1 MSATQL
7 ARNYLRE
14 TPIGNQQFI
23 RQQQAKEKEQMK
35 KMHTRHWL
43 AGVVATV
50 TIGSTLSLAQPAS
63 AQETQ
68 YFPVASSRVGPYSA
82 MGTGYYGAQID
93 YMNYVNMTGG
103 VNGVMLTWQE
113 CETEYNAVKTVECY
127 QRLLEKD
134 GKRIVVF
141 DTLGTPGAY
150 AVINRMA
157 QDNVVLAQYGY
168 GRTDAADGRVW
179 PWVFNAA
186 SHYWS
191 QIAVKMRFMAEK
203 EGGIDKMKGKK
214 IVHLHIDSAFGR
226 EPLPAMRKIAAD
238 WGVTLVEIAIP
249 PPGLEQQSQWLQ
261 IRRERP
267 DWVTFYGAGSGMNST
282 AMTNAARVSF
292 PRDRMIYVT
301 FGAAEEDMNPAGDAA
316 VGTYAMANAL
326 PGSNFPLVQ
335 AIKEKVYGAGKGNL
349 ADPNRIGTVYWN
361 RGLGA
366 AVMWVEAMRNA
377 QKIHNK
383 IGKAVTGAEFRDGYE
398 ALNMTNERLA
408 EIGIKGM
415 IAPFAISCQNHEGA
429 GKFAMM
435 QWNGK
440 KFEQV
445 TDWQAPNDP
454 AAIRQ
459 LIEESAGKFAKENN
473 ITPKQCP

>member
-1 MSATQL
+1 MGRKRIS
-7 ARNYLRE
+7 
-14 TPIGNQQFI
+14 
-23 RQQQAKEKEQMK
+23 
-35 KMHTRHWL
+35 
-43 AGVVATV
+43 
-50 TIGSTLSLAQPAS
+50 LSILAS
-63 AQETQ
+63 AITAALLSPVALVQTAAAQEKQ

-93 YMNYVNMTGG
+93 YMNYVNMNGG

-134 GKRIVVF
+134 GQKMVVF

-157 QDNVVLAQYGY
+157 DDNVVLAQYGY

-191 QIAVKMRFMAEK
+191 QIAVKMKFMAEQ
-203 EGGIDKMKGKK
+203 EGGVEKMKGKK

-226 EPLPAMRKIAAD
+226 EPLPAMRKIASA
-238 WGVTLVEIAIP
+238 WGVTLVEISIP

-261 IRRERP
+261 VRRERP
-267 DWVTFYGAGSGMNST
+267 DWVTFWGAGSGMNSVG
-282 AMTNAARVSF
+282 MTNAARVGF
-292 PRDRMIYVT
+292 PRNRMIYVT
-301 FGAAEEDMNPAGDAA
+301 FGAAEEDMFPAGDAA

-326 PGSNFPLVQ
+326 PGDQYPLVKK
-335 AIKEKVYGAGKGNL
+335 IKEQVYGAGKGNL
-349 ADPNRIGTVYWN
+349 SDTNRIGSVYWN

-366 AVMWVEAMRNA
+366 AVMWVEALKNA

-383 IGKAVTGAEFRDGYE
+383 VGKAVTGPEFRDGYE
-398 ALNMTNERLA
+398 ALNITDARLE

-415 IAPFAISCQNHEGA
+415 IAPFAISCANHEGA

-435 QWNGK
+435 QWDGK
-440 KFEQV
+440 KFQRV
-445 TDWQAPNDP
+445 TDWEAPIDP
-454 AAIRQ
+454 GYIRT
-459 LIEESAGKFAKENN
+459 LIEESAAKFAQENK
-473 ITPKQCP
+473 ITPRQCPSN

>member
-1 MSATQL
+1 MKQRRLRTWLTTAAVAVAAASTSTFALPQSAVG
-7 ARNYLRE
+7 E
-14 TPIGNQQFI
+14 
-23 RQQQAKEKEQMK
+23 
-35 KMHTRHWL
+35 
-43 AGVVATV
+43 
-50 TIGSTLSLAQPAS
+50 
-63 AQETQ
+63 ETQ

-93 YMNYVNMTGG
+93 YMNYVNMNGG

-134 GKRIVVF
+134 GQKIVVF

-157 QDNVVLAQYGY
+157 EDNVVLAQYGY
-168 GRTDAADGRVW
+168 GRTDGADGRVW

-191 QIAVKMRFMAEK
+191 QIAVKMKFMAER
-203 EGGIDKMKGKK
+203 EGGIDKMNGKK
-214 IVHLHIDSAFGR
+214 IVHLHIDSAYGR
-226 EPLPAMRKIAAD
+226 EPLPAMRKIAGD
-238 WGVTLVEIAIP
+238 WGVELVEISIP

-267 DWVTFYGAGSGMNST
+267 DWVTFWGAGSGMNST
-282 AMTNAARVSF
+282 AMTNAARVGF
-292 PRDRMIYVT
+292 PRERMIYVT
-301 FGAAEEDMNPAGDAA
+301 FGAAEEDMFPAGDAA
-316 VGTYAMANAL
+316 QGTYAMANAL
-326 PGSNFPLVQ
+326 PGDQFPLVRR
-335 AIKEKVYGAGKGNL
+335 IKEQVYGTGKGNL
-349 ADPNRIGTVYWN
+349 ADESRLGSVYWN

-366 AVMWVEAMRNA
+366 AVMWIEALKNA
-377 QKIHNK
+377 QDMHDKV
-383 IGKAVTGAEFRDGYE
+383 GKAVTGAEFRDGYE
-398 ALNMTNERLA
+398 ALDMTEARLE

-415 IAPFAISCQNHEGA
+415 VAPFAISCENHEGA

-435 QWNGK
+435 QWDGK

-445 TDWQAPNDP
+445 TGWEAPLDP
-454 AAIRQ
+454 AYIRK
-459 LIEESAGKFAKENN
+459 LVEDSAAKFAKENN
-473 ITPKQCP
+473 ITPKAC